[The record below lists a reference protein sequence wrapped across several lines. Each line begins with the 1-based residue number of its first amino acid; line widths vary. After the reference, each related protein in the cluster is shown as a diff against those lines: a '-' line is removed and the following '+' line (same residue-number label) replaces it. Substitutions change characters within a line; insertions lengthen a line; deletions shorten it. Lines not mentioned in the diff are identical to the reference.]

1 MLLVYISRLE
11 LRTSGL
17 FTDLEVK
24 CYYWIKHKTY
34 YNYHGSKEVHE
45 KIVSSFVLIDSKE
58 FESYGVCYMGC
69 YDTYDIAIKDI
80 IDVVRIDIPFPDVMV
95 Y

>member
-1 MLLVYISRLE
+1 M
-11 LRTSGL
+11 

-34 YNYHGSKEVHE
+34 YHYHGSKEVHE

-58 FESYGVCYMGC
+58 FESYGVSYMGVEE
-69 YDTYDIAIKDI
+69 YSNIAIKDI
-80 IDVVRIDIPFPDVMV
+80 IDVVRVDNPFPDVKV